1 MRPGARV
8 VAKASPGER
17 VGVFARRAG
26 RLEVVEYSELDPGE
40 AASVD
45 PRAGPGGGP
54 YLSLPNQRQSK
65 EILHSCWGTWT
76 LHELSVFS
84 QGREGMHRV
93 VGLYASV

>member
-1 MRPGARV
+1 M

-54 YLSLPNQRQSK
+54 ASIPPKPKAVQGYLALLLGDWDPP
-65 EILHSCWGTWT
+65 
-76 LHELSVFS
+76 
-84 QGREGMHRV
+84 
-93 VGLYASV
+93 